1 MSTKDS
7 TDWNEDEIKIFTTA
21 GNILGEAENR
31 VSHEIKVENMAYYD
45 QLTAIPNKQLFGE
58 IVTSTIACPEDRK
71 VNFCILFL
79 DIDSFKN
86 INDTKGH
93 QFGDQILI
101 AIAQRLGSCLRKT
114 DTICRFGGDE
124 FLILLADVTEQCDI
138 ERAVTKIL
146 DQFEIPFSILDENF
160 KITASIGISRFPKDG
175 NDKDT
180 LIKNADIAMYKAK
193 ARGRNQF
200 VFCTSE
206 MKEETSQ
213 TVFIT
218 NELERALE
226 NHELSVVYQPQ
237 ILVETGQI
245 IATEALLRWNSRVL
259 GPISPATFIPIAEQS
274 DCIHKIGE
282 WVLREACLQAKSL
295 SDKLSHPIR
304 MAVNVS
310 VKQLLNADFVALVSS
325 VLKETQINPEALEL
339 EITENV
345 AIQDSYVITETLLR
359 LKGLNIS
366 IAIDD
371 FGMEY
376 SSLGRIKTLPVDR
389 IKLDMSFV
397 KGILTSEK
405 DRVILDAIINMAKNL
420 GLKVIAEGVEEEI
433 QYQFLKEK
441 NCDEIQGYYFYKP
454 LSFEQLTN
462 IMLE

>member
-1 MSTKDS
+1 
-7 TDWNEDEIKIFTTA
+7 
-21 GNILGEAENR
+21 
-31 VSHEIKVENMAYYD
+31 
-45 QLTAIPNKQLFGE
+45 
-58 IVTSTIACPEDRK
+58 
-71 VNFCILFL
+71 
-79 DIDSFKN
+79 
-86 INDTKGH
+86 
-93 QFGDQILI
+93 
-101 AIAQRLGSCLRKT
+101 
-114 DTICRFGGDE
+114 
-124 FLILLADVTEQCDI
+124 
-138 ERAVTKIL
+138 
-146 DQFEIPFSILDENF
+146 
-160 KITASIGISRFPKDG
+160 
-175 NDKDT
+175 
-180 LIKNADIAMYKAK
+180 MYKAK

-226 NHELSVVYQPQ
+226 NHELSLVYQPQ

-259 GPISPATFIPIAEQS
+259 GQISPAIFIPIAEQS
-274 DCIHKIGE
+274 DSIHKIGE

-295 SDKLSHPIR
+295 SNKLSQPIR

-310 VKQLLNADFVALVSS
+310 VKQLLSTDFVALVSS
-325 VLKETQINPEALEL
+325 VLKETQINPETLEL
-339 EITENV
+339 EITENI
-345 AIQDSYVITETLLR
+345 AIQDSQVITETLLH
-359 LKGLNIS
+359 LKELNIS

-397 KGILTSEK
+397 KGILSSEK

-420 GLKVIAEGVEEEI
+420 GLKVIAEGVEEEL
-433 QYQFLKEK
+433 QYQFLREK

-462 IMLE
+462 IILE